1 MTTIHRL
8 SNEQYA
14 MLFDENSKV
23 ELIDGIVYDKMNV
36 GDAHIRT
43 VNRLNQLLSP
53 LWGKYVISVQNPIKW
68 EDNEPEPDVAIY
80 LPCDRQTPE
89 DCILVIEVAD
99 STLHHDRTVKVPAYL
114 SQGLTAWIVNLP
126 ENKIE
131 VYRPGEQ
138 RQDVSKV
145 EILGIEIDVND
156 LG

>member
-68 EDNEPEPDVAIY
+68 KDNEPEPDVAIY

-131 VYRPGEQ
+131 IYRPGEQ